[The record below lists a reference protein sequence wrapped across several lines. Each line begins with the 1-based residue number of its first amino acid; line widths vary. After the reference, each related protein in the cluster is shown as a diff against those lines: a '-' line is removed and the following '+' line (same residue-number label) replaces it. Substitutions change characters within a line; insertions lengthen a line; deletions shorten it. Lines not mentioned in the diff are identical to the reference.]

1 MVIANDDRSHN
12 GRYRGNRQDR
22 IHCVIQSVCRAIAH
36 NRFDSSRIPRM
47 PCKWGCCDQRTSL
60 RCAHFRRCPTDRQ
73 PYPGSTI
80 WTGDRGKSIVAAHRG
95 GERHAAGAA
104 APDFTASRR
113 RTHRQLEFLPRRA
126 PDARASL
133 YARSGRRLRPRRPA
147 REELEGKAWTPG
159 AHRFRRVVLAKEKP
173 IRAAR
178 DGEQI
183 HRSPHN
189 AWRGPAHDAAIFLPE
204 LICSLVGS

>member
-1 MVIANDDRSHN
+1 LVIANDDRSHN

-47 PCKWGCCDQRTSL
+47 PCKWGCGDQRTSL

-159 AHRFRRVVLAKEKP
+159 ATGSDASCSPRRNQFGQRATGNRFTDP
-173 IRAAR
+173 PTTP
-178 DGEQI
+178 G
-183 HRSPHN
+183 
-189 AWRGPAHDAAIFLPE
+189 
-204 LICSLVGS
+204 VGQPMMQPFSCRN